1 MPEMTITPKS
11 FLEWPVFHWIIVA
24 LVATVAYSNTFQV
37 PFVFD
42 DELQIIANPVVTDL
56 AGFLTTR
63 SGYEYNSNRFIGYLT
78 FALNYHVGGLNVVGY
93 HAVNLAIHITNAL
106 LVYTLVRF
114 TFRTPFLAPHAS
126 PLTPH
131 ASLVPF
137 FAALL
142 FVCHPVQTQAV
153 TYIVKRLTSLAT
165 LFYLASVTCHV
176 RWRLAWES
184 GALCLSR
191 SVLPFWLMSLAAAL
205 LAMKTKEFAVTLPLA
220 VLLFEWC
227 FFGRPDRRVL
237 LSLAPLLST
246 IFIIPLGMVS
256 LHEPIGRILSD
267 VNTMTVA
274 SSSLSRWEYL
284 CTQFSVIVTY
294 LRLLVL
300 PVNQNLDY
308 DYPVNHSLFEPRT
321 FLPLILLMALL
332 AAAVMLWRAGSS
344 PESRVTGHESR
355 LLRLAAFGI
364 FWFFLTLLV
373 ESSIVPIH
381 DVIFEHRLY
390 LPSVGFLLALTAL
403 VMAGSGNLKGRIPVA
418 EKLAVAAL
426 IIAAGLLA
434 TATYSRNRIW
444 RDPIT
449 LWQDVKAKSPNKVR
463 PYNIL
468 GTYYA
473 EQGRVADAIREFEMS
488 VRLKPTDVA
497 ILDLLAQS
505 YLLADRQKDAEAV
518 QKSLERVDPL
528 GEKLQESLQKIE
540 NLKRIQR

>member
-1 MPEMTITPKS
+1 
-11 FLEWPVFHWIIVA
+11 
-24 LVATVAYSNTFQV
+24 
-37 PFVFD
+37 
-42 DELQIIANPVVTDL
+42 
-56 AGFLTTR
+56 
-63 SGYEYNSNRFIGYLT
+63 
-78 FALNYHVGGLNVVGY
+78 
-93 HAVNLAIHITNAL
+93 
-106 LVYTLVRF
+106 
-114 TFRTPFLAPHAS
+114 
-126 PLTPH
+126 
-131 ASLVPF
+131 
-137 FAALL
+137 
-142 FVCHPVQTQAV
+142 
-153 TYIVKRLTSLAT
+153 
-165 LFYLASVTCHV
+165 
-176 RWRLAWES
+176 
-184 GALCLSR
+184 
-191 SVLPFWLMSLAAAL
+191 MSLAAAL

-403 VMAGSGNLKGRIPVA
+403 VMAGAGNLKGRIPVA

-449 LWQDVKAKSPNKVR
+449 LWHDVKAKSPNKVR

-505 YLLADRQKDAEAV
+505 YLLAGRQKDAEAM
-518 QKSLERVDPL
+518 QKSLEKVDPL